1 MKLLL
6 DTHVFLW
13 LISDD
18 PRLRSSVRQ
27 TISDSSNAVYLSVV
41 SIWEAA
47 VKHAIRRL
55 PLPSPLG
62 VYLPAQRQRHKIQN
76 LDLDEQSVAMLD
88 SLPAVHRDPFD
99 RMLICQALDRGMTI
113 MTSDRVFE
121 SYQVPLLKT

>member
-55 PLPSPLG
+55 PLPSPG

-121 SYQVPLLKT
+121 SYQIPLLKT

>member
-18 PRLRSSVRQ
+18 PRLRPTDRQ
-27 TISDSSNAVYLSVV
+27 TISDSSNEVYLSVV
-41 SIWEAA
+41 SVWEAA

-55 PLPSPLG
+55 PLPSPPG
-62 VYLPAQRQRHKIQN
+62 VYLPAQRQRHRILN

-88 SLPAVHRDPFD
+88 GLPAVHRDPFD
-99 RMLICQALDRGMTI
+99 RILICQALGRGLTI